1 MQGSQR
7 DRSARGLSLAT
18 EPFGSAAAA
27 VPVFGAPPAKSAGQA
42 QQADTAGSL
51 AAGAG
56 SVARAEAQEQRGLS
70 SGTQQL
76 QGPFGSSAGRLLH
89 WLCAVQSP

>member
-7 DRSARGLSLAT
+7 DRSAPGPSLAT

-27 VPVFGAPPAKSAGQA
+27 VPVFGDPPVKTTGQV
-42 QQADTAGSL
+42 QQADTTGNR
-51 AAGAG
+51 AAGAR
-56 SVARAEAQEQRGLS
+56 SVAQDEAHEQRGLS

-76 QGPFGSSAGRLLH
+76 QGPFGSSAGRLLR
-89 WLCAVQSP
+89 WLGALQSA